1 MFFPTWF
8 DIKKHEEV
16 FLFTYGQLPNPV
28 ALLEHIY
35 SMHMERLLNIWRTG
49 NLDKGDEERLIDDG
63 KDIHSLEIFN
73 FLFREHEC
81 PLPEPETWNHNRF
94 MNFYHHGETPDIAP
108 IFVPSRIH
116 DFNFISQHL
125 LPDIRP
131 RKQEVS
137 SSTKECAIKIRR
149 PHVEATNDLLATCRT
164 ISEHQYLTDLWLKE
178 VKCQHLVK
186 TDVPLVHPEAQSVL
200 IDNSELPTAFLRDL
214 LHQLSKCI
222 KMQAIWIVDVNLK
235 GLEEVLE
242 NLVESF
248 KISHQGSVSLE
259 LNRNSLSVEFLKK
272 LQELCEGTCVNL
284 NLQATAR

>member
-49 NLDKGDEERLIDDG
+49 NLDKSDEERLIDDG

-81 PLPEPETWNHNRF
+81 PLPEPETWNHNRY
-94 MNFYHHGETPDIAP
+94 MNFYHHDEVLDSTPV
-108 IFVPSRIH
+108 FVPSRIH
-116 DFNFISQHL
+116 DFNFISEDL

-137 SSTKECAIKIRR
+137 KSAKECAIKIGR
-149 PHVEATNDLLATCRT
+149 PKQKAAKSLLATCRK
-164 ISEHQYLTDLWLKE
+164 ISEHQCLTDLWLKE
-178 VKCQHLVK
+178 VKCHALLK
-186 TDVPLVHPEAQSVL
+186 TDVPFVNQEAHSVL
-200 IDNSELPTAFLRDL
+200 IDNSELPTDFLANL

-222 KMQAIWIVDVNLK
+222 KLQAIWIVDVKLK

-248 KISHQGSVSLE
+248 KINHQGRVSLE
-259 LNRNSLSVEFLKK
+259 LNRNSLSEEFLKK
-272 LQELCEGTCVNL
+272 LYGLCEGTRVNL
-284 NLQATAR
+284 NLKATAR